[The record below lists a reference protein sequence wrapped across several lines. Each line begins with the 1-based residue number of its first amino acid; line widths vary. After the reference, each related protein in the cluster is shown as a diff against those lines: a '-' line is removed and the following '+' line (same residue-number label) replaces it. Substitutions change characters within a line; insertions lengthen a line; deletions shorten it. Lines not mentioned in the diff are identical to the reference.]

1 MNDLE
6 QDLLILQRIK
16 LRRRLEAILIPA
28 IVACWVAL
36 IWPAWLFPVLWYY
49 RLKRFSEN

>member
-16 LRRRLEAILIPA
+16 LRKALESLLIPA
-28 IVACWVAL
+28 VIACWLAAH
-36 IWPAWLFPVLWYY
+36 WPAWAFLTMLYY
-49 RLKRFSEN
+49 RLKRYSES